1 MAEKAAAQQ
10 QLIDKANASANPL
23 ENLQKYHEYTMK
35 DGSVVNLSCIRAK
48 NADSECL
55 SWIFDITERNVK
67 DMYERSSWGW
77 DAAEKQAE
85 LTEDAAWYFIAS
97 YNEKFAGF
105 SHFRFD
111 VDHGNVVLYCYELQ
125 LEPWA
130 RRQGLGRFMM
140 LALESMAI
148 RNQML
153 KVVLTVFKHNPSAVR
168 FFFAL
173 GYKLDNT
180 SPPAST
186 HSDYVILSKQNL
198 RE

>member
-111 VDHGNVVLYCYELQ
+111 VDHGNVVLYWYVCVYIDY
-125 LEPWA
+125 
-130 RRQGLGRFMM
+130 RFM
-140 LALESMAI
+140 
-148 RNQML
+148 
-153 KVVLTVFKHNPSAVR
+153 
-168 FFFAL
+168 
-173 GYKLDNT
+173 
-180 SPPAST
+180 
-186 HSDYVILSKQNL
+186 
-198 RE
+198 